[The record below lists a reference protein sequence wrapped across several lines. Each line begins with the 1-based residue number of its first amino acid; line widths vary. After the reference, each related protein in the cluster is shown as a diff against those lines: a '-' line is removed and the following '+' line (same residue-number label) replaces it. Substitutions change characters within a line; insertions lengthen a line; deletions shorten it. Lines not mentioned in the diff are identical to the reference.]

1 MSSERASGI
10 LLHPTSLPGK
20 YGIGTL
26 GMEARKFVDFL
37 VTAKQKYWQI
47 LPLGP
52 TGYGDS
58 PYQCF
63 SSKAGNPLLI
73 DMDHLVELGL
83 LHADDLPVSGAWG
96 TGKVDFGKVIDGKY
110 PLLKK
115 AEQNFINLH
124 DHSLKN
130 EFIQFKQ
137 LNTSWLDDYA
147 LFMALKEK
155 FDNKPWSEWPQEYK
169 MRNTDAIASAKHE
182 FNAAIEFH
190 KFIQC
195 VFFNEWMSLKK
206 YANENG
212 IEIIGD
218 IPIYVAMD
226 SSDAWTNTHL
236 FQFDVNKNPIA
247 VGGVPP
253 DYFSETGQLWG
264 NPLFNWEAMATDGF
278 AWWIDR
284 IQTSLF
290 MFDKVR
296 IDHFRGFAAYWSVPF
311 GESTAINGKWIN
323 APGQHLF
330 ESIRYRLG
338 DVPIIAE
345 DLGVITPD
353 VEALRDGFNLPGM
366 KILQFA
372 FDSAEANDFLPHN
385 YIKNCVVYTGT
396 HDNETVRGWFLN
408 AKPEDKKFA
417 LEYINGTV
425 KAIHWDMIRAAWS
438 SVADTAIA
446 PMQDF
451 VAAGESGRMNL
462 PGTTKD
468 NWQWRMKNSD
478 LKDALAKK
486 IAAITTLYSRNVK

>member
-1 MSSERASGI
+1 MANVRASGI

-26 GMEARKFVDFL
+26 GAEARRFVDFL
-37 VTAKQKYWQI
+37 VKAKQTYWQI

-73 DMDHLVELGL
+73 DLDHLVELGL

-96 TGKVDFGKVIDGKY
+96 SGRIQFGKVIDGKY

-115 AEQNFINLH
+115 AEQNFLQMQNHPLT
-124 DHSLKN
+124 D
-130 EFIQFKQ
+130 EFRQFNQ
-137 LNTSWLDDYA
+137 LNTAWLDDYA
-147 LFMALKEK
+147 LFMALKER
-155 FDNKPWSEWPQEYK
+155 FNNTPWGEWPREFK
-169 MRNTDAIASAKHE
+169 MRYPEAIASATVE
-182 FNAAIEFH
+182 LAENIRFH

-195 VFFNEWMSLKK
+195 LFFNQYLSLKR
-206 YANENG
+206 YANAKG
-212 IEIIGD
+212 IRIIGD

-236 FQFDVNKNPIA
+236 FQFDADKNPVA

-264 NPLFNWEAMATDGF
+264 NPLFNWEAMARDGF
-278 AWWIDR
+278 RWWVDR
-284 IQTSLF
+284 IHTSLLL
-290 MFDKVR
+290 FDKVR

-311 GESTAINGKWIN
+311 GETTAINGKWVN
-323 APGQHLF
+323 APGQYVF
-330 ESIRYRLG
+330 ESIRHHLG
-338 DVPIIAE
+338 DVPVIAE

-353 VEALRDGFNLPGM
+353 VRALRDGFHFPGM

-385 YIKNCVVYTGT
+385 YTSNCVVYTGT
-396 HDNETVRGWFLN
+396 HDNETVRGWFAN
-408 AKPEDKKFA
+408 AKPADKKYA
-417 LEYINGTV
+417 LAYMRGTV
-425 KAIHWDMIRAAWS
+425 KGIHWDMIRTAWS
-438 SVADTAIA
+438 SVADTAVA
-446 PMQDF
+446 PFQDF
-451 VAAGESGRMNL
+451 LGAGDSGRMNL
-462 PGTTKD
+462 PGTTRD
-468 NWQWRMKNSD
+468 NWQWRMKQSD
-478 LKDALAKK
+478 MSETLATK
-486 IAAITTLYSRNVK
+486 IAAITALYGRAAL